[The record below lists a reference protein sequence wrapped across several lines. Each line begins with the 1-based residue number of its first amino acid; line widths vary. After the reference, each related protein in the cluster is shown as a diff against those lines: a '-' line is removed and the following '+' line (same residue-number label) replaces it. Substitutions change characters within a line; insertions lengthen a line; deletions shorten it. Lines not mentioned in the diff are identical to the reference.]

1 MRARYYTT
9 VNGDSTRV
17 QFILSQELKAAMQ
30 MGVVSLR

>member
-17 QFILSQELKAAMQ
+17 QFILSQEFEGSDAYEC
-30 MGVVSLR
+30 R